1 MVKILVWHL
10 LGLLAFWIKSDSLP
24 KHHVMW
30 RAELGLS
37 NMSTITGAGRGD
49 IIHQYLRCSHQKGHM
64 SFLLT
69 YHWPQSYPVYS
80 GGRRMEIWGELFFFF
95 LATLQFPNQ
104 GSNPGPWQWE
114 CGDLTTRLPGKS
126 LRASLVT
133 TTEIFSH
140 QDLEIYLVHPQ

>member
-10 LGLLAFWIKSDSLP
+10 LGLLVFWIKSDSLP

-37 NMSTITGAGRGD
+37 NMSTITGARRGD
-49 IIHQYLRCSHQKGHM
+49 IIHQYLRCSHQKGHI

-69 YHWPQSYPVYS
+69 YHWSQSYPVYS
-80 GGRRMEIWGELFFFF
+80 WGRRVEIRGELFFCHT
-95 LATLQFPNQ
+95 AKFPNQ

-114 CGDLTTRLPGKS
+114 SGDLTTRLLGKF
-126 LRASLVT
+126 LRTSLVT

-140 QDLEIYLVHPQ
+140 QDLQIYLIQPQ